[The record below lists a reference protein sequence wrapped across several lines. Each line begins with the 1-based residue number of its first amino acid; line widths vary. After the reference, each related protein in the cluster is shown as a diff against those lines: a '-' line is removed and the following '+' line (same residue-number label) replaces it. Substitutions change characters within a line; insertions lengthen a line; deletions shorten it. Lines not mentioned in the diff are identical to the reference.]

1 MGAREML
8 NEAATL
14 FELEEEGYF
23 KFFSE
28 KDLVNMFKTAGFN
41 HVQVHSSLGNP
52 PQAFIVTGRKI
63 Y

>member
-1 MGAREML
+1 ML

-14 FELEEEGYF
+14 FKLEEEGYF

-28 KDLVNMFKTAGFN
+28 KELVKMFKTAGFDQ
-41 HVQVHSSLGNP
+41 VQVFSSLGNP

-63 Y
+63 KG